1 MSVYYNY
8 TIQTATTPANLILNG
23 YIVCDSNQT
32 DSDGGYLLTAI
43 YQNGTSY
50 DVYVNNP
57 NMLIYYYPNE
67 KVIADN
73 PTVNFNIDQSIYG
86 RPYFAWD
93 STENNRLRST
103 DDVFTS
109 VINTFTNRNPPCFNE
124 GSKILCLTKNLK
136 EEYRLVQDLIV
147 GDIVKSYIHGYRP
160 ISKIIKGSLINTPNE
175 IKKCMYRMKKTD
187 DNGLIE
193 DLIITGCHGILV
205 DELNDDEKNKNPN
218 WANYKIDNKFN
229 LISSATEKFEK
240 LTDNNLYN
248 FYHLSLYDDEINNR
262 RFGVWA
268 NGILVETPSIKFLD
282 NFK

>member
-1 MSVYYNY
+1 M
-8 TIQTATTPANLILNG
+8 
-23 YIVCDSNQT
+23 
-32 DSDGGYLLTAI
+32 
-43 YQNGTSY
+43 
-50 DVYVNNP
+50 
-57 NMLIYYYPNE
+57 
-67 KVIADN
+67 
-73 PTVNFNIDQSIYG
+73 
-86 RPYFAWD
+86 
-93 STENNRLRST
+93 
-103 DDVFTS
+103 
-109 VINTFTNRNPPCFNE
+109 
-124 GSKILCLTKNLK
+124 TKNLK

-160 ISKIIKGSLINTPNE
+160 ISKIIKGSLINTPNQ

-205 DELNDDEKNKNPN
+205 DELTDDEKNKNPN

-268 NGILVETPSIKFLD
+268 NGILVETPTIKILD
-282 NFK
+282 KF